1 MDNNH
6 IPNLSPLAKDFEDFF
21 ETGLCG
27 FVITDGEGKIVRVN
41 SRTAQWLNSTPD
53 QFQGKRFSDLL
64 AVGGKIYFETHLWP
78 LLRMQGYFDEV
89 AVELANSG
97 YGKMPVYIN
106 GYERKGDNNQPLF
119 MRFTL
124 FKASDR
130 RLYEENLQIAKQLA
144 EDKLN
149 IEQKNAKI
157 REQFIAVLG
166 HDLRNPLGGIMSAAQ
181 LLSRTDINQREE
193 RLVNIIQSGSKRM
206 YEMINNIMDFA
217 HGRLGGGIP
226 VNPVVVDL
234 EELLNQISDE
244 LKVVWPDRQIE
255 SDFEIGETVECDPS
269 RISQLISN
277 LLANAITH
285 GSTETPILFKALVK
299 GNFWEVSVSN
309 NGSPIP
315 EKTMAHIFYPFHREG
330 VQSHQNSLGL
340 GLYIASEIAKSHNG
354 TLTVTSD
361 HQKTCFTFRAPS
373 TIQSLSN

>member
-1 MDNNH
+1 MDYKLF
-6 IPNLSPLAKDFEDFF
+6 PDLSPLAKDFEDFF
-21 ETGLCG
+21 ETSLCG
-27 FVITDGEGKIVRVN
+27 FVITDGEGKIVSVN
-41 SRTAQWLNSTPD
+41 RRTAEWLNSTPD
-53 QFQGKRFSDLL
+53 QFLGKRFSDLL
-64 AVGGKIYFETHLWP
+64 AVGGRIYFETHLWP

-97 YGKMPVYIN
+97 NGKMPIYIN
-106 GYERKGDNNQPLF
+106 GYERKGDKNQPLF

-130 RLYEENLQIAKQLA
+130 RLYEENLQIARQLA
-144 EDKLN
+144 EAKLN
-149 IEQKNAKI
+149 IEQKNAQI

-181 LLSRTDINQREE
+181 LLARTGVNEREE

-206 YEMINNIMDFA
+206 HEMINNIMDFA
-217 HGRLGGGIP
+217 RGRLGGGIP

-234 EELLNQISDE
+234 EKLLNQISDE

-255 SDFEIGETVECDPS
+255 SNFEISEPIECDPA

-285 GSTETPILFKALVK
+285 GSTETPVFFKALV
-299 GNFWEVSVSN
+299 NETFWEISVTN
-309 NGSPIP
+309 NGNPIP
-315 EKTMAHIFYPFHREG
+315 KEAMAGVFHPFHREDA
-330 VQSHQNSLGL
+330 QSSQNGLGL
-340 GLYIASEIAKSHNG
+340 GLYIASEIAKAHNG

-361 HQKTCFTFRAPS
+361 DHQTCFTFRAPLA
-373 TIQSLSN
+373 IQILPK

>member
-1 MDNNH
+1 MDNSP

-89 AVELANSG
+89 AVELANTG
-97 YGKMPVYIN
+97 HGKMPVYIN
-106 GYERKGDNNQPLF
+106 GYERKGENNQPLF

-130 RLYEENLQIAKQLA
+130 RLYEENLQMARQLA

-149 IEQKNAKI
+149 LEQKNAQM

-181 LLSRTDINQREE
+181 LLARAEFNEREK
-193 RLVNIIQSGSKRM
+193 RLVNIIQLGSKRM
-206 YEMINNIMDFA
+206 YEMINDIMDFA
-217 HGRLGGGIP
+217 RGRLGGGIP
-226 VNPVVVDL
+226 VTPVIVDL

-244 LKVVWPDRQIE
+244 LKVAWPDRQIE
-255 SDFEIGETVECDPS
+255 VDLEIGETVECDPS

-285 GSTETPILFKALVK
+285 GSTETPIVLKASVK
-299 GNFWEVSVSN
+299 DNFWEVSVSN

-315 EKTMAHIFYPFHREG
+315 EKAMAQIFHPFHREG
-330 VQSHQNSLGL
+330 VRSSQNGLGL
-340 GLYIASEIAKSHNG
+340 GLYIASEIAKGHNG
-354 TLTVTSD
+354 TLTATSD
-361 HQKTCFTFRAPS
+361 DQKTCFTFRAPVA
-373 TIQSLSN
+373 IQNP

>member
-6 IPNLSPLAKDFEDFF
+6 IPHLSPLAKDFDDFF
-21 ETGLCG
+21 ETALCG

-78 LLRMQGYFDEV
+78 LLRMQGHFDEV

-97 YGKMPVYIN
+97 HGKMPVYIN

-130 RLYEENLQIAKQLA
+130 RLYEENLQIARQLA

-166 HDLRNPLGGIMSAAQ
+166 HDLRNPLSGIMSAAQ
-181 LLSRTDINQREE
+181 LLAKTGINERGE

-217 HGRLGGGIP
+217 RGRLGGGIP
-226 VNPVVVDL
+226 VNPVIVDL
-234 EELLNQISDE
+234 EELLNQIGDE
-244 LKVVWPDRQIE
+244 LKVVWPDRHIE
-255 SDFEIGETVECDPS
+255 SDFEIGKTVECDPS

-285 GSTETPILFKALVK
+285 GSPETPIVFKALVK
-299 GNFWEVSVSN
+299 DNFWEVSVSN

-315 EKTMAHIFYPFHREG
+315 EKAMAHIFHPFHREG
-330 VQSHQNSLGL
+330 AQSSQNGLGL

-361 HQKTCFTFRAPS
+361 YQKTCFIFRAP
-373 TIQSLSN
+373 IANQSLPN

>member
-1 MDNNH
+1 MDYKLSSD
-6 IPNLSPLAKDFEDFF
+6 LSPLAKDFEDFF
-21 ETGLCG
+21 ETSLCG
-27 FVITDGEGKIVRVN
+27 FVITDGEGKIVSVN
-41 SRTAQWLNSTPD
+41 RRTAEWLNSTPD
-53 QFQGKRFSDLL
+53 QFLGKRFSDLL
-64 AVGGKIYFETHLWP
+64 AVGGRIYFETHLWP

-97 YGKMPVYIN
+97 NGKMPIYIN

-144 EDKLN
+144 EAKLN
-149 IEQKNAKI
+149 IEQKNAQI

-181 LLSRTDINQREE
+181 LLARTGVNEREE

-234 EELLNQISDE
+234 EKLLNQISDE

-255 SDFEIGETVECDPS
+255 SNFEIGETIECDPA

-285 GSTETPILFKALVK
+285 GSTETPVFLKALV
-299 GNFWEVSVSN
+299 NETFWEISVTN
-309 NGSPIP
+309 NGSPISK
-315 EKTMAHIFYPFHREG
+315 EAMAQVFYPFHREDA
-330 VQSHQNSLGL
+330 QSSQNGLGL
-340 GLYIASEIAKSHNG
+340 GLYIASEIAKAHNG

-361 HQKTCFTFRAPS
+361 DQQTCFTFRTPRA
-373 TIQSLSN
+373 IQILPK